1 MLASSRACRAAALA
15 DDAACTCLTIGQPLR
30 GLLVLLAVLAVLA
43 VLALRESR
51 RLAAYRV
58 S

>member
-43 VLALRESR
+43 LRESR